1 MSMMLDITD
10 SIDCDNPYFFERLT
24 KEVDVRSN
32 SIKKAFDYLD
42 SSNVCQHR
50 IEINADFNLLSPL
63 VDLALDLLGGKH
75 LTGWHATRLIDPDE
89 VRRRGLRAYAPQE
102 TRSRLM
108 ALFLDIGMPLGEAD

>member
-50 IEINADFNLLSPL
+50 IEINADYNLLSPL

-75 LTGWHATRLIDPDE
+75 LFP
-89 VRRRGLRAYAPQE
+89 LR
-102 TRSRLM
+102 
-108 ALFLDIGMPLGEAD
+108 